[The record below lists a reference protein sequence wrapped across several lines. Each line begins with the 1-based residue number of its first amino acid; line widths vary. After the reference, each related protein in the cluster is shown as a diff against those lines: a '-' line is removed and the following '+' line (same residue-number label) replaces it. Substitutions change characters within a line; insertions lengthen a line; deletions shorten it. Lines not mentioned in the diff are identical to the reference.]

1 MWRAILTYLLLALLS
16 VSAVRAEEEIEVDR
30 IFDDWSAFMDAQDC
44 WIGTFVDFGDDTR
57 VGEVY
62 YFVTFHRLTP
72 EPRLSLS
79 TGDDITF
86 VGAPLVYANRVE
98 FELAVEDN
106 FAFPVENDEEK
117 LFRAML
123 EGQSISVKLP
133 VPSGLAL
140 SGVVSLLGFRDA
152 YNFISNEC
160 DFNYNPG
167 LSDRSGVE
175 PA

>member
-1 MWRAILTYLLLALLS
+1 MRRTILASLLLSLLS
-16 VSAVRAEEEIEVDR
+16 VSAIKAEEEIDVDR

-44 WIGTFVDFGDDTR
+44 WIATFVDFADAAEAK
-57 VGEVY
+57 EVY

-72 EPRLSLS
+72 EPRVSLS
-79 TGDDITF
+79 TGDDSTF
-86 VGAPLVYANRVE
+86 SGTPSVYTNSFE
-98 FELAVEDN
+98 IELAVRDD
-106 FAFPVENDEEK
+106 FAFPVGDDEEK

-133 VPSGLAL
+133 MPSSSQL

-160 DFNYNPG
+160 EFNYIPG
-167 LSDRSGVE
+167 LSDRIGVE
-175 PA
+175 PT